1 VKVALE
7 VRREVALPAP
17 PAPAIVTVRDMR
29 KVLRSFVRAAW
40 ATDAGAE
47 MSDQLSKAAVETGYA
62 TRLKGIAESL
72 GLSSQY
78 KSAAAASGI
87 SNAYKSVWGK

>member
-1 VKVALE
+1 MALE

-29 KVLRSFVRAAW
+29 KVLRSFIRAAW

-47 MSDQLSKAAVETGYA
+47 MSDQLSRAAVETGYA
-62 TRLKGIAESL
+62 GRLKGIAEEV
-72 GLSSQY
+72 GLKDRY

-87 SNAYKSVWGK
+87 SGAYKSVWGK

>member
-1 VKVALE
+1 MAYE

-29 KVLRSFVRAAW
+29 KVLRSFIRAAW

-47 MSDQLSKAAVETGYA
+47 MSDQLSKAATETGYA
-62 TRLKGIAESL
+62 ARLKGIADSL
-72 GLSSQY
+72 RLSDQY
-78 KSAAAASGI
+78 RSAAEATGVGT
-87 SNAYKSVWGK
+87 AYKSVWGK